1 MIRCSYCLEFKET
14 VHKCGAP
21 RPDAR
26 LCNTLNGLQFAVEDP
41 KPHPLRVVG
50 GVTQT
55 SPKGGM

>member
-1 MIRCSYCLEFKET
+1 